1 MKLLRIS
8 LAILGFALV
17 LAVSACGGGDS
28 GSVPDDAVAV
38 VDGTE
43 IARSELEELVDQA
56 KKTYE
61 AQEQQFPTAGTPEYK
76 NVQAQYVKFLV
87 QREQFAQEA
96 EELGIEVTEKD
107 VDKEVEKFIDSRF
120 EGKRDAYLKALKDQG
135 FTEEQLRET
144 LRASVLAQKL
154 FDEVTKEIEVT
165 ADEIN
170 QYYQANQA
178 SYGTPES
185 RVVRH
190 ILITEKK
197 GDEVDYPASKTE
209 ADRIYEELTNG
220 ADFAALAKAES
231 DDPSAKQNSG
241 KLTITRGQ
249 TVPEFDKAAF
259 ELKQG
264 TISQPVKTS
273 YGYHVIEALGPVKE
287 ATTTPLSKVRSSIKA
302 TLLQEKKTNFMTD
315 WIEELEKRYEDKVSY
330 AADVEPPEL
339 PDTTD
344 TETETESA
352 TE

>member
-8 LAILGFALV
+8 LAILGSALV
-17 LAVSACGGGDS
+17 LVLGACGGGSD
-28 GSVPDDAVAV
+28 GVPADAVAV

-43 IARSELEELVDQA
+43 ISRAELDELVDRA

-61 AQEQQFPTAGTPEYK
+61 AQDQQFPTNGTPEYK

-87 QREQFAQEA
+87 QREEFEQEA

-107 VDKEVEKFIDSRF
+107 VDAEVEKFIDSRF
-120 EGKRDAYLKALKDQG
+120 EGKRADYEKALKDQG
-135 FTEEQLRET
+135 FTEEALRET
-144 LRASVLAQKL
+144 LHASVLAQKL
-154 FDEVTKEIEVT
+154 FDEITKDVEVPE
-165 ADEIN
+165 ADIAA
-170 QYYQANQA
+170 YYQANQS

-190 ILITEKK
+190 ILVTEKN
-197 GDEVDYPASKTE
+197 GEEVDYAKSKAE
-209 ADRIYEELTNG
+209 ADRLYAELQGG

-231 DDPSAKQNSG
+231 DDPSAPQNSG

-259 ELKQG
+259 DLKLG

-273 YGYHVIEALGPVKE
+273 YGYHVIEALSPVKK
-287 ATTTPLSKVRSSIKA
+287 ATTTPLAKVRSSIKA
-302 TLLQEKKTNFMTD
+302 TLLQEKRTD
-315 WIEELEKRYEDKVSY
+315 VMEKWILELDKRYEDKVSY
-330 AADVEPPEL
+330 AADVAPPEL
-339 PDTTD
+339 PETTD
-344 TETETESA
+344 TETETESG

>member
-1 MKLLRIS
+1 MKLLRTS
-8 LAILGFALV
+8 LAILAFALL
-17 LAVSACGGGDS
+17 LAVTACGGSDGGD
-28 GSVPDDAVAV
+28 VPDDAVAV

-43 IARSELEELVDQA
+43 IARAELDELVDRA

-61 AQEQQFPTAGTPEYK
+61 AQEQEFPTAGTPEYK

-96 EELGIEVTEKD
+96 EELGVEVTDKD
-107 VDKEVEKFIDSRF
+107 VDNEIKKFIDSRF
-120 EGKRDAYLKALKDQG
+120 EGKREEYLKALKAQG
-135 FTEEQLRET
+135 FTEEALRET

-154 FDEVTKEIEVT
+154 FDEVTKEIDVT
-165 ADEIN
+165 DVEIQ

-190 ILITEKK
+190 VLIAEKK
-197 GDEVDYPASKTE
+197 GDEVDYAASKAR
-209 ADRIYEELTNG
+209 ADQIYEQLTSG
-220 ADFAALAKAES
+220 ANFAALAKAES
-231 DDPSAKQNSG
+231 DDPSAQQNSG

-249 TVPEFDKAAF
+249 TVPEFDKASF

-273 YGYHVIEALGPVKE
+273 YGYHVIEALGPVKK

-330 AADVEPPEL
+330 AADVEPPAL
-339 PDTTD
+339 PET